1 MTDPFINYFR
11 MLYDQLPFPLQVINE
26 EGKIAFV
33 NNAFTSLWGYNLS
46 ELDEYTIYNDSEL
59 KKNGVLNIILK
70 TFTRKNSVFINNYAD
85 SLLKSKEI
93 TVPVFRTK
101 IFYSSLEKKGFVVLL
116 HQDETELILAEAEA
130 KKARDGNKEAER
142 LKDSF
147 LTVLSHELRTPLNIV
162 LGYASI
168 IKESMKEKLS
178 SEDKVYLDNLYNGS
192 ERLYNTITQMLEF
205 AQIEAG
211 NFVLNTEIVDI
222 MSVLRNCIDIN
233 SKLAAEKKIEIKTK
247 FNSQKISVEV
257 DIQSLENA
265 VNNVLNNAIKFT
277 RHGFVEIETDVL
289 EDKDLAVIRIKDSG
303 VGISPHYLDHLF
315 MPFSQEE
322 STIGRNYEGNG
333 LGLALS
339 KRYIEKM
346 GGSLLVDS
354 IKGVGSSFTITLPLS
369 ANRNKVK
376 EQPDAEVNKN
386 LPKVL
391 LIDDLNE
398 SSALL
403 NAFVKNLYDLK
414 FCNLQEFNLKLIEEM
429 DPEII
434 IIDAN
439 QANWNDTRRLCR
451 DIKDY
456 NSRKRPVI
464 VISSEYLDEKIE
476 EFYSTGADKFLVK
489 PFSKA
494 DIIKTIQE
502 YTV

>member
-1 MTDPFINYFR
+1 MTDSFINYFR
-11 MLYDQLPFPLQVINE
+11 MLYDQLPFPIQVINE
-26 EGKIAFV
+26 EGKITYV
-33 NNAFTSLWGYNLS
+33 NNAFTSQWGYNLS

-59 KKNGVLNIILK
+59 KKNGVLNLILK
-70 TFTRKNSVFINNYAD
+70 TFTRKNFVFINNYSD

-130 KKARDGNKEAER
+130 KKARDGNREAER

-211 NFVLNTEIVDI
+211 NFVLNTETADV
-222 MSVLRNCIDIN
+222 MSILRNCIDIN

-247 FNSQKISVEV
+247 FVKQKISVDV

-277 RHGFVEIETDVL
+277 RHGFVEIETDLL

-369 ANRNKVK
+369 ANRNKEK
-376 EQPDAEVNKN
+376 EQADKVVNKK
-386 LPKVL
+386 LPTVL

-398 SSALL
+398 SLALL

-414 FCNLQEFNLKLIEEM
+414 FSNLKDFKLKLIEEIN
-429 DPEII
+429 PEII

-439 QANWNDTRRLCR
+439 QANWNDTRKLCR

-456 NSRKRPVI
+456 DSRKRPVI

-476 EFYSTGADKFLVK
+476 EFYATGADKFLVK

-494 DIIKTIQE
+494 DIIKTFQE
-502 YTV
+502 YAV